1 MKTDVLIDSNCQTL
15 TSAKATSDAALS
27 RTVVDVCAKQ
37 TGMGVDGRADDLY

>member
-1 MKTDVLIDSNCQTL
+1 MKRDVLIDGNCQTR

-37 TGMGVDGRADDLY
+37 TGMGVDDLS